1 MNPGWREGRFQRI
14 PPADDLQIRMKNDAA
29 QAGIQDAAAKIRV
42 RLGAVIAGIE
52 TAEPPENIRADQQE
66 GSGSRIHR
74 HGHLHIVIGKGVGLI
89 PLAEDAAEAVEHG
102 AQHGTDGKLPAGEEQ
117 FLALLGEKAGRE
129 DGDVG
134 MGIHIHDH
142 LAQEA
147 RMKGYI
153 RIQQEMIAALEMGQ
167 DRVMRAGKAH
177 VLLLGQNNQ
186 PREGPFQPLR
196 RHLLRRVVAEKDG
209 HLQIRILNAAEGV
222 IHLVPAA
229 AYYKTGGKDRR
240 HEEEPPFPAVSV
252 ICSPYFTG
260 KRGLCKGKR
269 RLWKESHWQKA
280 LFDDILGRYGGKA
293 ADLKGKK
300 VLKLSKFAVF
310 VDLENCGAK
319 VPTLKSILEKV
330 KIRGDILLGKV
341 YGYTDKFDDLKE
353 VLLSNTFTVVPSLR
367 YGISQKNNADIQL
380 VIDALQVAYENELI
394 DSFCI
399 VSGDS
404 DYVPLVGRLK
414 SMGKFVLGIS
424 RSEAASNIFI
434 NACNEFQFLESVG
447 KRNVEKPRKQKTG
460 ITNEEMADE
469 SELNKL
475 LTTVLEEQTDRD
487 EIYASELKGTLLRL
501 RPDFNEKAYG
511 CATFYKLLMKLANR
525 FGDLRVHN
533 DNFDVMVGLSNSG
546 DNTEAIPQL
555 TRENWK
561 EAFAAQIKAYKEG
574 GFERVNPSILKAD
587 IITAYPDFN
596 ERAIGFKRF
605 SDVMKQLEKDGLVI
619 VEMDEQNTMLI
630 KLL

>member
-1 MNPGWREGRFQRI
+1 MSDI
-14 PPADDLQIRMKNDAA
+14 
-29 QAGIQDAAAKIRV
+29 
-42 RLGAVIAGIE
+42 
-52 TAEPPENIRADQQE
+52 
-66 GSGSRIHR
+66 S
-74 HGHLHIVIGKGVGLI
+74 
-89 PLAEDAAEAVEHG
+89 AAEL
-102 AQHGTDGKLPAGEEQ
+102 T
-117 FLALLGEKAGRE
+117 
-129 DGDVG
+129 
-134 MGIHIHDH
+134 
-142 LAQEA
+142 
-147 RMKGYI
+147 
-153 RIQQEMIAALEMGQ
+153 
-167 DRVMRAGKAH
+167 
-177 VLLLGQNNQ
+177 
-186 PREGPFQPLR
+186 
-196 RHLLRRVVAEKDG
+196 
-209 HLQIRILNAAEGV
+209 
-222 IHLVPAA
+222 
-229 AYYKTGGKDRR
+229 
-240 HEEEPPFPAVSV
+240 
-252 ICSPYFTG
+252 
-260 KRGLCKGKR
+260 
-269 RLWKESHWQKA
+269 
-280 LFDDILGRYGGKA
+280 
-293 ADLKGKK
+293 GKK
-300 VLKLSKFAVF
+300 VFYLSKFAVF

-447 KRNVEKPRKQKTG
+447 KRNVEKNRSRQKATFS
-460 ITNEEMADE
+460 NEETADE

-475 LTTVLEEQTDRD
+475 LTTVLEEQNDRD

-511 CATFYKLLMKLANR
+511 CATFYKLLMKLANK

-533 DNFDVMVGLSNSG
+533 DNFDVMVGLSNNG
-546 DNTEAIPQL
+546 DGTDSIPQL

-561 EAFAAQIKAYKEG
+561 EAFAAQIKAYKDG

-587 IITAYPDFN
+587 IITAFPDFN
-596 ERAIGFKRF
+596 ERTIGFKRF
-605 SDVMKQLEKDGLVI
+605 SDVMKQLEKDGLVV